1 MKERKVRRCLEQ
13 ILDAP
18 DTLERIFEIL
28 KNQSEY

>member
-13 ILDAP
+13 ILDDP
-18 DTLERIFEIL
+18 DTVERIFDVL